1 MNRYVIDASIILTSL
16 LKEDPEVEAKFK
28 SMLKKAQSKE
38 LILLSL
44 KLLAIEV
51 GNGLR
56 FSVTDRVEALRTFK
70 DFLSIPIKSLVLTKS
85 QVMEAVDISY
95 ELGTTVYD
103 TSYHVLAKA
112 QNATFLTCDEDYYK
126 KAKNLG
132 DIDYLG

>member
-1 MNRYVIDASIILTSL
+1 
-16 LKEDPEVEAKFK
+16 
-28 SMLKKAQSKE
+28 MLKKAQSKE

-56 FSVTDRVEALRTFK
+56 FSVKDRAEALRTFK
-70 DFLSIPIKSLVLTKS
+70 DFMSIPIKSLVLTKS
-85 QVMEAVDISY
+85 QVMEAVYISY